1 MARVSA
7 RLTLLS
13 ARLTLLSVGVVLA
26 FGCGGPHEI
35 DENPASGAESEER
48 APAEPGAQESDDSEP
63 EQPASEE
70 PEPDPSE
77 PQ

>member
-1 MARVSA
+1 MARVSV
-7 RLTLLS
+7 RLTLL
-13 ARLTLLSVGVVLA
+13 LVGMVLA

-35 DENPASGAESEER
+35 DERPASGPESDER
-48 APAEPGAQESDDSEP
+48 APAEPDAQESGDSEP

-70 PEPDPSE
+70 PESDPSE